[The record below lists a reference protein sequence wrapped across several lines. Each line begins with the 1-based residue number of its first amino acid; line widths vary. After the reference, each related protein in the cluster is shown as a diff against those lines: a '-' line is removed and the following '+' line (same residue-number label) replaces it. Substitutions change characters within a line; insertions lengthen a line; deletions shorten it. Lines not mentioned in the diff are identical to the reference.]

1 MSEYIEKILHTT
13 AETKH
18 QILNHE
24 LYRTIRTK
32 DDLGVFMQ
40 FHVYAVWDFMSL
52 LKSLQNQLTCVN
64 VPWLPVGDADT
75 RFLINEIVVGEES
88 DVDINGIRKSHF
100 EMYLDAME
108 QAGADTTSIKSFIT
122 SLRNG
127 KSLQEAF
134 DVANTPYAAQQF
146 VQSTFAFINAN
157 QAHQLS
163 AVFTFGREELIPGM
177 FVAMIN
183 DLHRNFPDEISAFKY
198 YLDRHIEI
206 DGGHHSHLATSMTKN
221 LCGTDLNKWEKAT
234 RAVEKALAMRLQL
247 WNGALNAIKS
257 VHLQTA

>member
-1 MSEYIEKILHTT
+1 MSEHIERILHTT
-13 AETKH
+13 AEIKQ

-24 LYRTIRTK
+24 LYRTIKTK

-52 LKSLQNQLTCVN
+52 LKSLQNQLTCVR

-88 DVDINGIRKSHF
+88 DVDMNGVRKSHF
-100 EMYLDAME
+100 EIYLDAME
-108 QAGADTTSIKSFIT
+108 QAGADTTSIKSFIS
-122 SLRNG
+122 SLKNG
-127 KSLQEAF
+127 KPLLQAF
-134 DVANTPYAAQQF
+134 EDAKTPDAAQKF
-146 VQSTFAFINAN
+146 VLSTFEFINSN
-157 QAHQLS
+157 QAHLLS

-183 DLHRNFPDEISAFKY
+183 DLHHHFPDEISAFKY

-221 LCGTDLNKWEKAT
+221 LCGTDLNKWEEAT
-234 RAVEKALAMRLQL
+234 SAVEKALEMRLQL

-257 VHLQTA
+257 AKFQTA